1 MKRSIAFLLAAIMC
15 IGMIPS
21 TLLPVLA
28 HGIGVGKTDVENLS
42 LDNAPNQKIPATVNL
57 DAKVDDTAWKNDEW
71 QTANAHEGIWSTA
84 SNATNPDFA
93 YRYQLHVDYEFVYGV
108 IQVDKS
114 NTSLKSGTL
123 SEMTIWFNDGSD
135 AANTHYTSKLVI
147 DTTDYTIGIYK
158 YGSEENIANKY
169 AKYQY
174 EHATVVKDETDDILT
189 LEFKGLVSAVLDKEI
204 TEEITLS
211 LTSFVSAK
219 VTTDKGEEYLY
230 HPRVDAEQDAK
241 NINLA
246 EKWEDG
252 AKEITQDM
260 IYDTVPNPEDAN
272 NLDVD
277 WVDHITVDGHL
288 DEEAWKNM
296 SSYGGSGFETFTEY
310 KTYTEGGH
318 AVPNYDVEYSNEFMY
333 HDGTH
338 DKKNTAN
345 ADGTYPD
352 ADTYFDKWVHWH
364 EDNVDFIFDE
374 NGRTGNIEY
383 TSGYF
388 NGVIYSGTPSNPG
401 PQREHVCTAKCEE
414 AYINNIPVKFKYQVK
429 SNDTGIYGAMVVD
442 LSIYNKG
449 TPVEGQVPY
458 FYQTANNYTTYFKF
472 MIAGQGAPTLDNPW
486 TVYSQLE
493 LEHTLYDAGVGD
505 YSNAKYNRSVITSNS
520 QLGQSDKVD
529 NYGNTVLPDG
539 VGAYAKRLNS
549 NTMIFEFYAS
559 YDQLNASKTVSAG
572 DFTFEPGKEVSVI
585 LSVGNMSSPVA
596 HAGAANG
603 DYNAYAVHAANAN
616 WFGHR
621 GCYDPLGRG
630 NTHRYTLGTDDIPF
644 SKGQANGNL
653 DAGIFNGLRAHDRF
667 INSSYR
673 DHDGNGG
680 FSISDGN
687 IGAIEYFDYSLYMST
702 EYLYGSAIVK
712 KNGYDKSTYGTLFD
726 DTDTLRLWINNGNPQ
741 WRDNYDYVL
750 SFYLD
755 PEASKTVELRSGGNE
770 AITAH
775 SDYASS
781 GTLYNSGVDLGKG
794 VETFTTSSTISTD
807 GIQYS
812 RRSLTNGTDNQ
823 YASEYITNHSSGSG
837 GEHEGEIVV
846 IEFKIPLEKLGIS
859 EKYAEK
865 IGDSGNDIALS
876 YYVSAGSRNN
886 GTQAIYAPIS
896 DNTLLNDENESGW
909 NYGKEKEFVGVNA
922 GGWICTSHNGVNG
935 ANYIRT
941 NHRTNQFV
949 IDGILD
955 EVIWND
961 EEERVWVNSTT
972 GSWGNEPDVPHMF
985 DYQNVVYTGREYIYG
1000 AAQINTAAGD
1010 NESLVYTLWIKNDK
1024 HLDSATDNANLK
1036 FSIVQMGD
1044 HAVCY
1049 DIDGNEIPLT
1059 RKEQTWNSAH
1069 TSTYYLQYT
1078 DGMVAMT
1085 NLNDIT
1091 YVEFMLS
1098 LEALGITLHEAGE
1111 DKWMQYV
1118 SYGDGGVEPA
1128 LPYTDKF
1135 FYYWD
1140 ATSGA
1145 FVENKKMGFEYFVS
1159 VTKTDEE
1166 CGHSNTL
1173 YYPAPEIAAPPAITE
1188 KDRFCHLSD
1197 DSNYNSS
1204 DRWDELNSIAI
1215 TPVGYFLPET
1225 ITIDGDLSDSGWR
1238 DDMWIEVE
1246 AGVNGNLQNT
1256 VEDMIGSTEA
1266 PYKFQMRADAEY
1278 IYVAAIVDVPAS
1290 PIRYHVTES
1299 GVDKATYSY
1308 PRVRIWLQS
1317 KDTDYEITVNH
1328 NGLKVDGSTEHT
1340 YKFADAVSFTH
1351 LYDITLGYGKDG
1363 LPTNQTLSITT
1374 PEQYVPESYVTWQGD
1389 DVPHVT
1395 ADEFTKLNDSL
1406 NPTELTNTN
1415 TLRYAINH
1423 TGFFAPFGGNARK
1436 ATDKIG
1442 VTGYKFNAED
1452 EFTPNVSGGKYP
1464 TVHNYY
1470 EYAATDFYGVTEVV
1484 EENTVTAR
1492 HADGSSEAAYTDK
1505 DWYAKPEIKK
1515 YVYANEHAVMTSDE
1529 TGTKTIAEFRFPLSD
1544 IGCEDGDDFE
1554 YFIQG
1559 GTDGLHTDSGYTLF
1573 YPPITYG
1580 FSKTTNDD
1588 AVKTDGRPYW
1598 YWATTGKLVDAAE
1611 RERLQLRN
1619 NYEPV
1624 TPIGVQYKEN
1634 YTYGGKD
1641 YIGMKFG
1648 MLYDADY
1655 LRQPRITDENSIYKN
1670 ATYWDIKEIGML
1682 LGYTDSLEDDVS
1694 NLTNDNID
1702 NYNIY
1707 RLESDVILNQM
1718 KGTDMADYE
1727 SYVFYAIQLLYPGQ
1741 QDLKLT
1747 YRGFVEYYPQEHM
1760 YYGMADKVFGETQY
1774 TNPNGEY
1781 FGKPLKLEGVNNDP
1795 TKIPNKFTY
1804 RPTFYS
1810 DPVTRNAN
1818 MILYADKTLKE
1829 DSDNLPTV
1837 NIPSVDIPDKT
1848 KADGTKILY
1857 VPIDDRPIN
1866 VERVQYQAEA
1876 AGFEIVMPPAEYI
1889 STKVDTYQEGK
1900 SDQGDPKKLYEWLE
1914 AEYNKNQYHYYIIS
1928 VDQMLSGGLVGSREP
1943 FYDPDDSIAN
1953 RDSLEN
1959 FGFKSD
1965 GTPSVYSDNKAADE
1979 AGYTLSGDEQKIID
1993 LLAKIAAD
2001 ETTTTVFFDTIK
2013 RLAST
2018 GDYFEMNY
2026 GNYGAW
2032 RTYGT
2037 FARKQLYGA
2046 ELTIENIVAGY
2057 NTDAN
2062 GENIAKRIGTWILD
2076 YVDQNEYGLNGVDK
2090 SGDALHTIQNYTVD
2104 KDYYFRNSDAF
2115 TNANGETV
2123 SYFKYYGISTADYQ
2137 MYMAARERKLRIA
2150 DELYPALVANAD
2162 AFYVGY
2168 DDSKPTVTMQ
2178 TNDGRYI
2185 EEKLLKDATNSLIF
2199 SGTDEL
2205 GMMGL
2210 TKVVTGI
2217 YGEVSVNVEFFGIGK
2232 DEPGD
2237 AYDTS
2242 TLYNNVMAHI
2252 NGVGGKYS
2260 YYGDGEVDVLILTR
2274 ADHSDFVPGK
2284 TDANYSSSDLT
2295 ELKKYAGQLIDRV
2308 DANLK
2313 AGIPTI
2319 VVDCAFKD
2327 DYLAAMMMQ
2336 RYSTDTHTA
2345 DISDRLNQLLA
2356 YSQWNTTANSLGTAI
2371 SNGLS
2376 RYTYLKNC
2384 DPTGITEASHMAA
2397 YKANVKAW
2405 VKDYGYQSTEVGA
2418 SRLNRSKPFNG
2429 ESNFAATYNSFWEIN
2444 KYIMSKL
2451 NASSVAT
2458 GVDENGKL
2466 IIPAD
2471 NAYRA
2476 SVSNLWWR
2484 WDRAFE
2490 SIFDISVVPKAEYQ
2504 PVDYDDYK
2512 VVNLALGK
2520 NYTSNVTPSSSYPD
2534 SGNELTDGMKY
2545 SAQET
2550 DIARYHNAAWVGYN
2564 VANSKVTDVNG
2575 QKVLD
2580 IVVDLGANYDVY
2592 QASVQLCRQTGPGI
2606 NMPKYV
2612 ELYTSTDNEN
2622 FTLQRTIQTADI
2634 TSDTKVIYLGT
2645 NGAMATAR
2653 YVKLRF
2659 AIVNNSSGC
2668 WIFPSEIT
2676 VLGLD
2681 ANRAE
2686 YINGDGV
2693 YFNYSTTN
2701 SAFTESGL
2709 VADANGKMR
2718 WYYDSDKGTYTKN
2731 MYETTAMYSG
2741 YNSTYMS
2748 GWCWDANGEVN
2759 FDLYFTN
2766 ANIYVTQVA
2775 ALVVEDHQRA
2785 GVDWRV
2791 PDFKLSY
2798 EDANGNIVEL
2808 DTNVYNIKYVDNE
2821 KNDLEDSK
2829 KVARDVTFDAYRC
2842 VIELKEGVWLPS
2854 GNKLKL
2860 TIQKGDSTYNAVV
2873 LTGLQVIGRYTNGYV
2888 DVADT
2893 AVDYEFIGEHA
2904 NDAGYAQG
2912 IITISPVSNLRDNGY
2927 YHIYYTDADGNL
2939 LAGYDS
2945 IADITA
2951 TTNIDTYEV
2960 PAGIMLPAGAAG
2972 IAVFHDSNPFVGKD
2986 VTLNVADA
2994 IATMAI
3000 PAEKQLQTS
3009 NLGKVEAVFGAAS
3022 DVHMN
3027 YENYGTRNAIS
3038 KWTNALTFFKNNG
3051 AEYVIVTGD
3060 MTGDDNYS
3068 KDGPLAT
3075 QYANYNAAISASG
3088 FNNTLIYESLGNHGA
3103 TSSELSLFYS
3113 ETHTGGE
3120 VYPVEG
3126 TPNPYFYVVKE
3137 GEDNEKDN
3145 VFVFMYLDPGTGDTQ
3160 IANND
3165 SIGDDQITWLTNVL
3179 NEFDN
3184 DENNVFVICHSPF
3197 LNYGAGDVYEGGGY
3211 TDLLHFDGTNT
3222 TTKNVLALQCLL
3234 QEHKDVVVMSG
3245 HTHLTFYDG
3254 ANYSNVNGE
3263 FAHTVHVSS
3272 TCWPRGYQEDGTCP
3286 AGTDGRYSANTAT
3299 YGSEAYLVTV
3309 YENYIVYTGYNLS
3322 TGKIIPAAC
3331 FMIPTSQEVVS
3342 DPYAVF
3348 EGSGTVSD
3356 PYLIQDAEDFMLLTN
3371 GFSSDAYKGD
3381 KASSYGLDKYFKQT
3395 ADIDMTEIEAYNG
3408 TYAGSPKDVSLNA
3421 HNPGFG
3427 GVYDGGGYTITVDI
3441 DALGSRSV
3449 FPYLYGTVANL
3460 KIEGSISGTKAHQT
3474 GGAAQPI
3481 ARVRENANV
3490 INCYFDLALS
3500 GTETSGVSKSTNV
3513 SSNIY
3518 NVYAAGVQ
3526 NGLVEYA
3533 MTNISETGSPNNGNA
3548 YYKYSGSFSTTSFGT
3563 NVDHDTVFVENVVAA
3578 FNDTTSTGY
3587 QQAKAI
3593 ADSLGIELC
3602 PAVVSNGTL
3611 AFVN

>member
-42 LDNAPNQKIPATVNL
+42 LDNAPNQKIPATVDL

-114 NTSLKSGTL
+114 DTSLKSGTL
-123 SEMTIWFNDGSD
+123 SEMTVWFNDGSD
-135 AANTHYTSKLVI
+135 PANTHYTSKLVI
-147 DTTDYTIGIYK
+147 DTTNYTIGIYK
-158 YGSEENIANKY
+158 YGSDENIANKY

-174 EHATVVKDETDDILT
+174 EHATVVTDETDGILT

-219 VTTDKGEEYLY
+219 VTTDKGAEYLY

-252 AKEITQDM
+252 AVEITQDM
-260 IYDTVPNPEDAN
+260 IYDTVPNPQSAN
-272 NLDVD
+272 QLDVD

-288 DEEAWKNM
+288 GEEAWKSM
-296 SSYGGSGFETFTEY
+296 SSYGGSNFETFTEY

-318 AVPNYDVEYSNEFMY
+318 AIPNYDVEYSVEYMY
-333 HDGTH
+333 HDGSH
-338 DKKNTAN
+338 VIENE
-345 ADGTYPD
+345 TYKEL
-352 ADTYFDKWVHWH
+352 DTYADKWIHYH
-364 EDNVDFIFDE
+364 DDNVGYIE
-374 NGRTGNIEY
+374 HPHKANGEVIYTPGYFHGNIWP
-383 TSGYF
+383 GYA
-388 NGVIYSGTPSNPG
+388 NETGAQS
-401 PQREHVCTAKCEE
+401 EHFCTAKCEE
-414 AYINNIPVKFKYQVK
+414 AFINNIPVKFKYQIK
-429 SNDTGIYGAMVVD
+429 SNDTGIFGAMVVD

-449 TPVEGQVPY
+449 TPVEGEAPP
-458 FYQTANNYTTYFKF
+458 FYQTGDTYTTFFKF
-472 MIAGQGAPTLDNPW
+472 MVATKGKPDGINPW
-486 TVYSQLE
+486 TTYSQIE
-493 LEHTLYDAGVGD
+493 LQHTLKGAESKN
-505 YSNAKYNRSVITSNS
+505 YSDPKYNTSIITANS
-520 QLGQSDKVD
+520 QLGDSGKTD
-529 NYGNTVLPDG
+529 NYGNTVLSDG

-549 NTMIFEFYAS
+549 STMVFEFYAS
-559 YDQLNASKTVSAG
+559 YEQLNAHHKGIG
-572 DFTFEPGKEVSVI
+572 DATFEPGKEVSVI
-585 LSVGNMSSPVA
+585 LSVGNMSSSVA

-603 DYNAYAVHAANAN
+603 DYNEYAVHAANAN
-616 WFGHR
+616 WFGHDGR
-621 GCYDPLGRG
+621 YDVLGRG
-630 NTHRYTLGTDDIPF
+630 NTHKYTLGTDGISF
-644 SKGQANGNL
+644 SKGLANGSL
-653 DAGIFNGLRAHDRF
+653 DSGIFNGLRAHDRF
-667 INSSYR
+667 INSAYR
-673 DHDGNGG
+673 YPDANGN
-680 FSISDGN
+680 FSISEGD

-702 EYLYGSAIVK
+702 EYLYGAAVVK
-712 KNGYDKSTYGTLFD
+712 KNGYDKNTYDTLFD
-726 DTDTLRLWINNGNPQ
+726 DYDALRLWVNNGNPQ
-741 WRDNYDYVL
+741 WRDRYDYVL
-750 SFYLD
+750 TFFLD
-755 PEASKTVELRSGGNE
+755 PENSRTVEIRNGNKD
-770 AITAH
+770 ITAH

-781 GTLYNSGVDLGKG
+781 GTLYNGGVDLGKG
-794 VETFTTSSTISTD
+794 VETFSVSSTISTD

-812 RRSLTNGTDNQ
+812 RRSLTNGSSNQ
-823 YASEYITNHSSGSG
+823 YLPEYITDHSSGSG

-865 IGDSGNDIALS
+865 IGESGSDIALS
-876 YYVSAGSRNN
+876 YYVSAGSRTD
-886 GTQAIYAPIS
+886 GTQGIYAPIS
-896 DNTLLNDENESGW
+896 DNTLLNGDNESGW
-909 NYGKEKEFVGVNA
+909 NYGKEKEFVGVNV
-922 GGWICTSHNGVNG
+922 GGWICTNHDGVNG
-935 ANYIRT
+935 ARYISS

-972 GSWGNEPDVPHMF
+972 GSWGNEPDVPYMF

-1000 AAQINTAAGD
+1000 AAQINTAASD

-1024 HLDSATDNANLK
+1024 HLANPTVDANLK

-1049 DIDGNEIPLT
+1049 GIDGKEIPLT
-1059 RKEQTWNSAH
+1059 RKQETWSSAH

-1085 NLNDIT
+1085 NLNGIT

-1111 DKWMQYV
+1111 DKWTQYV
-1118 SYGDGGVEPA
+1118 SYGDGGVEPL
-1128 LPYTDKF
+1128 LPSTDKF

-1159 VTKTDEE
+1159 VTKMDEKRE
-1166 CGHSNTL
+1166 HSNTL
-1173 YYPAPEIAAPPAITE
+1173 YYPAPEIAAPEAITE

-1197 DSNYNSS
+1197 DGNYNSS
-1204 DRWDELNSIAI
+1204 DRWDELNSLAI

-1246 AGVNGNLQNT
+1246 AGVNGNLQNP
-1256 VEDMIGSTEA
+1256 VENMIGSTEA

-1278 IYVAAIVDVPAS
+1278 VYVAAVVDVPAS
-1290 PIRYHVTES
+1290 PIRHNIKEYGEDLV
-1299 GVDKATYSY
+1299 TYSY

-1317 KDTDYEITVNH
+1317 KDTDYEIIVNH
-1328 NGLKVDGSTEHT
+1328 NGLKVDGSTTHT

-1351 LYDITLGYGKDG
+1351 LYDVTLGYGKDG
-1363 LPTNQTLSITT
+1363 KATNQTLSITT

-1406 NPTELTNTN
+1406 NPTLLTNTN

-1436 ATDKIG
+1436 ATDIIG

-1452 EFTPNVSGGKYP
+1452 EFTSNVSGGKYP

-1529 TGTKTIAEFRFPLSD
+1529 TGTKTVAEFRFPLSD
-1544 IGCEDGDDFE
+1544 IGCEDGEDFE

-1559 GTDGLHTDSGYTLF
+1559 GTDGRNTDSGYTLF

-1580 FSKTTNDD
+1580 FSKTTNDE
-1588 AVKTDGRPYW
+1588 APKTDGRPYW

-1634 YTYGGKD
+1634 YTYGGNN

-1694 NLTNDNID
+1694 NLNNDNID

-1707 RLESDVILNQM
+1707 RLESDVILNQI

-1774 TNPNGEY
+1774 SNPNGDY
-1781 FGKPLKLEGVNNDP
+1781 FGKPLKLEGVNGDP
-1795 TKIPNKFTY
+1795 TKIPNEFTY

-1829 DSDNLPTV
+1829 DSDNLPTT
-1837 NIPSVDIPDKT
+1837 ILPSEVIKPN
-1848 KADGTKILY
+1848 ANGTKILY

-1866 VERVQYQAEA
+1866 LERVQYQAEA
-1876 AGFEIVMPPAEYI
+1876 AGFEIVMPPADMI
-1889 STKVDTYQEGK
+1889 TTRVDKEHEGK
-1900 SDQGDPKKLYEWLE
+1900 SDQGDPKRLYEWLKTE
-1914 AEYNKNQYHYYIIS
+1914 FRSNEYHYVILS
-1928 VDQMLSGGLVGSREP
+1928 LDQLFSGGLMGSREP
-1943 FYDPDDSIAN
+1943 FYDTEDSIAN
-1953 RDSLEN
+1953 ISGLN
-1959 FGFKSD
+1959 SYN
-1965 GTPSVYSDNKAADE
+1965 PSVGGYELSDDPNAV
-1979 AGYTLSGDEQKIID
+1979 
-1993 LLAKIAAD
+1993 D
-2001 ETTTTVFFDTIK
+2001 ETDMVELLKEIAESPNVYSVFFDTVK
-2013 RLAST
+2013 RLASS
-2018 GDYFEMNY
+2018 GDFFDMDTDPDYTSY
-2026 GNYGAW
+2026 
-2032 RTYGT
+2032 RVYGT
-2037 FARKQLYGA
+2037 FARPQLYGSA
-2046 ELTIENIVAGY
+2046 LTIENIVAGY
-2057 NTDAN
+2057 NKRADGSDIALPISGASAAIQSQLTAQGFNASTDYYCVLYKDSEGNEITDRAPSAD
-2062 GENIAKRIGTWILD
+2062 EIARDGITEH
-2076 YVDQNEYGLNGVDK
+2076 YYGLE
-2090 SGDALHTIQNYTVD
+2090 
-2104 KDYYFRNSDAF
+2104 DYA
-2115 TNANGETV
+2115 
-2123 SYFKYYGISTADYQ
+2123 
-2137 MYMAARERKLRIA
+2137 MYIAARERKLRIA
-2150 DELYPALVANAD
+2150 QELYPTIVKEAD
-2162 AFYVGY
+2162 CFYVGY
-2168 DDSKPTVTMQ
+2168 DDSKPFVTVQ

-2185 EEKLLKDATNSLIF
+2185 EEKLLKNADNSFIF

-2210 TKVVTGI
+2210 AKTATDI

-2274 ADHSDFVPGK
+2274 SDHSDFVPGK
-2284 TDANYSSSDLT
+2284 TNASYSSSDIT

-2345 DISDRLNQLLA
+2345 DISNRLNQLLA
-2356 YSQWNTTANSLGTAI
+2356 YSQWNTSANSLGTAI

-2384 DPTGITEASHMAA
+2384 DPAGISEESHMGA

-2405 VKDYGYQSTEVGA
+2405 VKDYGYQSTEV
-2418 SRLNRSKPFNG
+2418 SNSNLNRSKPFNG
-2429 ESNFAATYNSFWEIN
+2429 ESGFATSYNNFWEIN

-2466 IIPAD
+2466 VIPAD

-2484 WDRAFE
+2484 WDRGFE
-2490 SIFDISVVPKAEYQ
+2490 ANFDISVVPKAEYQ

-2520 NYTSNVTPSSSYPD
+2520 NYTTSVTPSDSYPD
-2534 SGNELTDGMKY
+2534 SGNELTDGIKY
-2545 SAQET
+2545 YKPETKLAQYQ
-2550 DIARYHNAAWVGYN
+2550 ASAWVGHEMSSAT
-2564 VANSKVTDVNG
+2564 ANPSGNNYV
-2575 QKVLD
+2575 D
-2580 IVVDLGANYDVY
+2580 ITVDLGEVKDVY
-2592 QASVQLCRQTGPGI
+2592 QASTQILNYGSAGIYAPGYI
-2606 NMPKYV
+2606 Q
-2612 ELYTSTDNEN
+2612 LYTSTDNEN
-2622 FTLQRTIQTADI
+2622 FTLQRTIQTADLAVGVH
-2634 TSDTKVIYLGT
+2634 TIYLGT
-2645 NGAMATAR
+2645 NMTSAEAR
-2653 YVKLRF
+2653 YVKLRYGKGGGGWVF
-2659 AIVNNSSGC
+2659 T
-2668 WIFPSEIT
+2668 SEIT

-2681 ANRAE
+2681 ENRAE
-2686 YINGDGV
+2686 YVNSDGL
-2693 YFNYSTTN
+2693 YFSYTTTN
-2701 SAFTESGL
+2701 TPYIYYSWVNGVEDKTKPQMT
-2709 VADANGKMR
+2709 ADSNNRLR
-2718 WYYDSDKGTYTKN
+2718 WYDSSEN
-2731 MYETTAMYSG
+2731 MYETSAMYSG
-2741 YNSTYMS
+2741 YNKTYMS
-2748 GWCWDANGEVN
+2748 GWKWDANGEVN
-2759 FDLYFTN
+2759 IDMYFTN

-2775 ALVVEDHQRA
+2775 ALVVEDSHVE
-2785 GVDWRV
+2785 GVDWRI
-2791 PDFKLSY
+2791 PEFKLSY
-2798 EDANGNIVEL
+2798 EDANGNVVEL
-2808 DTNVYNIKYVDNE
+2808 DTNVYNIKYVDWE
-2821 KNDLEDSK
+2821 KNDRPKDNI
-2829 KVARDVTFDAYRC
+2829 DVTFDAYRC
-2842 VIELKEGVWLPS
+2842 VIELKDGVWLPS
-2854 GNKLKL
+2854 GNNL
-2860 TIQKGDSTYNAVV
+2860 TLTMQKGDSLFNAVI
-2873 LTGLQVIGRYTNGYV
+2873 LTGLQVIGRYANNYV

-2912 IITISPVSNLRDNGY
+2912 IITIAPVSNLRDNGY

-2945 IADITA
+2945 IADFTA

-2972 IAVFHDSNPFVGKD
+2972 IAVFHDANPFVGKD

-3009 NLGKVEAVFGAAS
+3009 NLGNVEAVFGAAS
-3022 DVHMN
+3022 DVHIN
-3027 YENYGTRNAIS
+3027 YENWGSRNAIA

-3068 KDGPLAT
+3068 NDGPLAT

-3113 ETHTGGE
+3113 ATHTGGE

-3126 TPNPYFYVVKE
+3126 THNPYFYVVKE

-3145 VFVFMYLDPGTGDTQ
+3145 VFVFMHLDPGSEDKE

-3179 NEFDN
+3179 NEFDT

-3197 LNYGAGDVYEGGGY
+3197 LNYGAGDVYKGGGY

-3245 HTHLTFYDG
+3245 HTHLTLYDG

-3263 FAHTVHVSS
+3263 FAHTVHVPS
-3272 TCWPRGYQEDGTCP
+3272 TCWPRGYQVDGSCP
-3286 AGTDGRYSANTAT
+3286 AGTDGRYSADTAT

-3356 PYLIQDAEDFMLLTN
+3356 PYLIQDAEDFMLLTD
-3371 GFSSDAYKGD
+3371 GFSSDAYKGGQ
-3381 KASSYGLDKYFKQT
+3381 ASSYGLGKYFKQT
-3395 ADIDMTEIEAYNG
+3395 ADIDMTEIEAYIG
-3408 TYAGSPKDVSLNA
+3408 TYAGSPKDVILNA

-3449 FPYLYGTVANL
+3449 FPYLYGTIANL

-3500 GTETSGVSKSTNV
+3500 GTETSGVTKSTNV

-3518 NVYAAGVQ
+3518 NVYVAGVQ

-3533 MTNISETGSPNNGNA
+3533 MTNTADTGSPNNANT
-3548 YYKYSGSFSTTSFGT
+3548 YYKYSGNAFSTDSFGT
-3563 NVDHDTVFVENVVAA
+3563 RVEYNTIFVDDVVAA
-3578 FNDTTSTGY
+3578 FNNTASTGY